1 MNRVALLFANRT
13 FGNCLARAVE
23 TTIDD
28 YAVDVFSGVPVRH
41 RVSLVRRGEYDL
53 LVADEPIG
61 NGPLASVLAR
71 ALDVPFALVLRG
83 WADLTNAHGEHGWL
97 RDRSIAARTRWSTRV
112 ADALFV
118 LSDVTRERLADRYPV
133 ERARTVGRPIDV
145 AYCRSG
151 TMEPST
157 DEFTALTVTNLRY
170 EGKFEGVKTVLDG
183 LESVFERHASL
194 RYRIAGNGKYLPSL
208 REYVAAHPYGDRI
221 DVLGRRSD
229 VPEVL
234 SAANL
239 FVYVSYLDAYPTAV
253 LEAQAAGLP
262 VVGGDAVGVPASVGP
277 AGHVAPATPPGIAA
291 AIGRVLDDETYCAA
305 LARRSETRLDTYN
318 ERAAHQYVA
327 AWNTVIDDGRLRKDM
342 LPALDAPP
350 GRPSVLAA
358 HSDGSSATPTDRD
371 TPEAASIRPSASS
384 EEVNAS

>member
-133 ERARTVGRPIDV
+133 ERARTVGRPIPVSRYASNASDP
-145 AYCRSG
+145 ARSRR
-151 TMEPST
+151 
-157 DEFTALTVTNLRY
+157 DERVALTVTNLRY
-170 EGKFEGVKTVLDG
+170 EGKFDGVRTILDG
-183 LESVFERHASL
+183 LKSLFERDDSL
-194 RYRIAGNGKYLPSL
+194 RYRIAGAGRYLPAL
-208 REYVAAHPYGDRI
+208 PEHVAEYPYGERV
-221 DVLGRRSD
+221 DVLGWRED
-229 VPEVL
+229 VPDLL
-234 SAANL
+234 SAADL
-239 FVYVSYLDAYPTAV
+239 FVYVSYLDSISTAV

-262 VVGGDAVGVPASVGP
+262 VVAGDAVGVPTAVGN
-277 AGHVAPATPPGIAA
+277 AGLLCDPTTAGVTDGV
-291 AIGRVLDDETYCAA
+291 GRVLEDDSLRKRLAEQSRTKTAGYNVHAA
-305 LARRSETRLDTYN
+305 RE
-318 ERAAHQYVA
+318 YVA
-327 AWNTVIDDGRLRKDM
+327 VWNAVIDDHGTREE
-342 LPALDAPP
+342 PNQAII
-350 GRPSVLAA
+350 
-358 HSDGSSATPTDRD
+358 SATAGRSDADDPTELV
-371 TPEAASIRPSASS
+371 P
-384 EEVNAS
+384 